1 MSADRVLILLRSGWQ
16 FVKEWQRIVQDVNC
30 GFVPRDGTF
39 AVRGVLMGILKQLL
53 PETRK
58 VVAGRRSDQILIFH
72 NVFNVGR
79 PAGIRCLILRG
90 T

>member
-1 MSADRVLILLRSGWQ
+1 M
-16 FVKEWQRIVQDVNC
+16 KEQQRIVQDVNS
-30 GFVPRDGTF
+30 GFVPRDGIF
-39 AVRGVLMGILKQLL
+39 AVRGVLMGMLEQLL

-58 VVAGRRSDQILIFH
+58 VVAGRRSDQILIFY

-79 PAGIRCLILRG
+79 PAGIRCSILRG